1 MNKHSVNHLISN
13 VRKPFSRIV
22 TNRKGTAEI
31 VGGVLLILILIF
43 FFTNVYL
50 WNNKATSQMNTLN
63 SQKMNSP
70 VSIGATSDGA
80 SFNVTINN
88 NGIVDV
94 CLSRL
99 WINESLGGVQTHVY
113 VELQNETANPSGI
126 WIQPGS
132 NVNLTLTPVG
142 TLSSPYSPLLPIGQ
156 TTIQYPSPDDN
167 SIVTVRIL
175 TTMGNGASCTL

>member
-1 MNKHSVNHLISN
+1 
-13 VRKPFSRIV
+13 
-22 TNRKGTAEI
+22 
-31 VGGVLLILILIF
+31 
-43 FFTNVYL
+43 
-50 WNNKATSQMNTLN
+50 
-63 SQKMNSP
+63 MNSP